1 MVIVPGLGDLFPS
14 SGLRG
19 LVGGGGG
26 GKGCETGPIVPTT
39 DPVELLN
46 HPQLKEDLR
55 QGLASWFLTVC
66 LQNGSRNVTHLIK
79 L

>member
-1 MVIVPGLGDLFPS
+1 M
-14 SGLRG
+14 
-19 LVGGGGG
+19 
-26 GKGCETGPIVPTT
+26 GPIVPTT

-46 HPQLKEDLR
+46 HPQLKEDLG

-79 L
+79 LKTSEQAGTQSVNECSVSHYYRKL